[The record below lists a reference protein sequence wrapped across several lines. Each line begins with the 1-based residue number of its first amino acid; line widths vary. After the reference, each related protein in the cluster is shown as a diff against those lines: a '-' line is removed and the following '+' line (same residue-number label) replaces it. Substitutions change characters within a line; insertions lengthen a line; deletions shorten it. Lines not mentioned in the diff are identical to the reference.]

1 MRPVVNHFVLGIL
14 FASIIV
20 LFDLWARNRM
30 DKKKRFIIKCLLAG
44 IFGTVI
50 ILSTMRMN
58 PPVYATIKE
67 DTIVFQPDE
76 RIKFSKI
83 ESIKYFED
91 TKIELVSNGFR
102 WGSDDY
108 FSGDA
113 NIRFLNTNGTEKE
126 SVYKCKAYLHSRS
139 NDYILIELKNST
151 RSYVFNFDDEKET
164 KKFYNRMD
172 SFYKSSE

>member
-1 MRPVVNHFVLGIL
+1 MKPIFYNLLLGIL

-20 LFDLWARNRM
+20 LFDFVFRNRM
-30 DKKKRFIIKCLLAG
+30 DQKKRFIIKCLLAG

-58 PPVYATIKE
+58 PPVYATIQE
-67 DTIVFQPDE
+67 DVIVFQPYE
-76 RIKFSKI
+76 RVKLSNI

-102 WGSDDY
+102 WGNDDY

-113 NIRFLNTNGTEKE
+113 NIRFLNADGTEKE
-126 SVYKCKAYLHSRS
+126 SVYKCKAYLNGHA
-139 NDYILIELKNST
+139 NDYILIKQKNST
-151 RSYVFNFDDEKET
+151 QSYVFNFDDKKET
-164 KKFYNRMD
+164 KKFYDRINQLYND
-172 SFYKSSE
+172 Q